1 MSFTDTEILL
11 ILIIIIF
18 TIVQSIFGVGLL
30 VFGTPSL
37 LLLEYSFTETLT
49 YLIPCSI
56 IVSSLQVYSSW
67 HNITLYRFNVFYYI
81 SPMVILGL
89 LVVLHTT
96 IINLY
101 LLIGIMLIL
110 TSFVRFHSSL
120 NKFLGHILMTKFKLG
135 LAVVGLVHGLTNL
148 GGAPLVAITNS
159 IYNKK
164 AIIQSNIAY
173 AYLSMAI
180 IQLIILIIVGDFIFN
195 TLILILPFCSAVI
208 YLLVGKKAF
217 ESTDEIKYN
226 NLMSF
231 FMLVYGIV
239 LILNYF

>member
-1 MSFTDTEILL
+1 MGFADTDILL
-11 ILIIIIF
+11 ILVIIVF

-37 LLLEYSFTETLT
+37 LLLGYSFMETLT

-56 IVSSLQVYSSW
+56 AVSSLQVYGGVQY
-67 HNITLYRFNVFYYI
+67 IKLYRFNVFYYLL
-81 SPMVILGL
+81 PMVALGL
-89 LVVLHTT
+89 LVVLQTT

-120 NKFLGHILMTKFKLG
+120 NEFLVSILMTNFKLG
-135 LAVVGLVHGLTNL
+135 LAVVGFIHGLTNL

-159 IYNKK
+159 IYTKK

-173 AYLSMAI
+173 AYLTMAI
-180 IQLIILIIVGDFIFN
+180 VQLIVLIITADFA
-195 TLILILPFCSAVI
+195 LSALVLILPFCSAGI
-208 YLLVGKKAF
+208 YLLIGKKVF
-217 ESTDEIKYN
+217 EITDERIYAT
-226 NLMSF
+226 LMSF
-231 FMLVYGIV
+231 FMLVYGI
-239 LILNYF
+239 ILTLNSF